1 MLRRLAGADNANAT
15 IALDVCNNQQQSPI
29 RQTESQPSSLRKRVV
44 RVAECVCERITENR
58 CCLCKRDL
66 MLAKVDLGLGRVPL
80 EFRCPES
87 SAWVSMYPAP
97 RTSGATRIDSDE
109 PVRAPG
115 FRIEMLEIGAAA
127 QAMAMSDRIGTLA
140 APIVDGV
147 ELGLQ
152 AGNRPDEIPLR
163 VVHVAL
169 ESAGQKRALPRS
181 GIKQSEFDDD
191 HNRSVGVARGA

>member
-1 MLRRLAGADNANAT
+1 
-15 IALDVCNNQQQSPI
+15 
-29 RQTESQPSSLRKRVV
+29 
-44 RVAECVCERITENR
+44 
-58 CCLCKRDL
+58 
-66 MLAKVDLGLGRVPL
+66 MLAKVDFGLGRVPL

-87 SAWVSMYPAP
+87 SAWVSMHPAP
-97 RTSGATRIDSDE
+97 RTSGTTRIDSDE

-152 AGNRPDEIPLR
+152 AGNRPDKIPLR